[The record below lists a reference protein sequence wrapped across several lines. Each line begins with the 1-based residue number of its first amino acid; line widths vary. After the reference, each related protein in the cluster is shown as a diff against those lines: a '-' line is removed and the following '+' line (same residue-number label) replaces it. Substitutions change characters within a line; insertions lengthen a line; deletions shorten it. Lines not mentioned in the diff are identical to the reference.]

1 MFVQLRWTLMAGA
14 ILGVVTTAGDAWPA
28 KRPAQAA
35 PAATSV
41 VPAEPKI
48 ILEAIRRPGATAVLV
63 NVWATWCDAC
73 REEMPRLLK
82 FFREHRRRGLRLVL
96 VSADDE
102 TERDRAA
109 QFLAA
114 QGMDIPSWLKR
125 GDDMAFIDALD
136 RRWTGALP
144 ASLLFDGKG
153 RVVELWQRPVTVAD
167 LEHAWSRIVPADPPP
182 SSAQPPT
189 PSGRNP

>member
-1 MFVQLRWTLMAGA
+1 MAGA
-14 ILGVVTTAGDAWPA
+14 IVGGAMTAGEAWPA
-28 KRPAQAA
+28 EPPPQASTRPPRSA
-35 PAATSV
+35 PPV
-41 VPAEPKI
+41 VPAEPKA
-48 ILEAIRRPGATAVLV
+48 ILEAIQRPGAAAVLV

-73 REEMPRLLK
+73 REEMPRLLQ

-102 TERDRAA
+102 AERDRAA

-125 GDDMAFIDALD
+125 GDDMAFIDVLD

-144 ASLLFDGKG
+144 ASLLFDGQG

-167 LEHAWSRIVPADPPP
+167 LERAWSRIVPSAPPP
-182 SSAQPPT
+182 SPPKPPT